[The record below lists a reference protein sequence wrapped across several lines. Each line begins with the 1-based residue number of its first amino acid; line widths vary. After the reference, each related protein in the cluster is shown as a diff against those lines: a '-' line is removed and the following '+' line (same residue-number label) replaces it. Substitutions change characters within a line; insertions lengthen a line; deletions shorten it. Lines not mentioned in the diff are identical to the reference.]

1 VPRLVVALVLGGLL
15 IGSGELDKRHY
26 AAHRLSGRIFG
37 GVFDWLLFAFSIW
50 LILAAAGWVLRRL
63 TPGDTRRVR
72 GGSVGLGFALTIA
85 TAVTVHSA
93 LNRHHYASSRLSV
106 RIDGAIF
113 AWLALV
119 FVIWLVLRL
128 LVWLGG
134 RVRARR
140 RHAHG
145 ARLHNGDVHP

>member
-1 VPRLVVALVLGGLL
+1 MEATTTAGRAAVPGGVPRLVVALVLGGLL
-15 IGSGELDKRHY
+15 IGSAELDKRRY
-26 AAHRLSGRIFG
+26 AAHRLSGRIID
-37 GVFDWLLFAFSIW
+37 GVFEWLVYALAIW

-63 TPGDTRRVR
+63 TPGDTRRIR
-72 GGSVGLGFALTIA
+72 GGIGVWGFALTLA

-128 LVWLGG
+128 ILWVG
-134 RVRARR
+134 RCIRAQ
-140 RHAHG
+140 
-145 ARLHNGDVHP
+145 